1 MTRKFTKPAKP
12 AKPEPFLS
20 MSEIRVDPHIV
31 KTFES
36 EVSVLMA
43 DGMEDKPIV
52 VGLLI
57 CAMLHAAKTECLS
70 PRQLGHAF
78 NALMAYYCIWE
89 DENE

>member
-1 MTRKFTKPAKP
+1 MSRKFTKPAKP
-12 AKPEPFLS
+12 AKPAAELT
-20 MSEIRVDPHIV
+20 MSEIRVDPHIMQS
-31 KTFES
+31 FED
-36 EVSVLMA
+36 EVAVLMA

-57 CAMLHAAKTECLS
+57 CAMLHAAHTDCLS

-78 NALMAYYCIWE
+78 DALMSYYCIWE